1 MTIRD
6 RQRDEIM
13 LSYLKLVLTNKTKG
27 ELAIMQRTLLLAE
40 SDGCS
45 VYQFRNET
53 GDGTMS
59 WYEIFPGA
67 MLSFNDF
74 HMKYFHSE
82 FVPDRRVFVID
93 HCREGRMEYQAAENA
108 YAYVEAGDMK
118 LDGRKHHTGE
128 FVFPANHY
136 HGLSIAFDLDIAAEA
151 LGEEIK
157 DFPVDLNALQDKF
170 ADGEYPHVISGME
183 RTNRIFEELYRV
195 PETIRIPYFKV
206 KIMELLLCLAAMEL
220 PDRKEEKPYFYRT
233 QVEKVKAVQRFLTEH
248 YAERY
253 TQEELAEKFDIS
265 MTGMKN
271 CFRSIYGKSLG
282 TWLTEYRMN
291 LAAELLRSGQR
302 LSVAEIAGIVG
313 YDSASKFAMAFR
325 KVMGMSPLE
334 YRGDIR

>member
-1 MTIRD
+1 MAIRD
-6 RQRDEIM
+6 RQRNEIM

-128 FVFPANHY
+128 
-136 HGLSIAFDLDIAAEA
+136 
-151 LGEEIK
+151 
-157 DFPVDLNALQDKF
+157 
-170 ADGEYPHVISGME
+170 
-183 RTNRIFEELYRV
+183 
-195 PETIRIPYFKV
+195 
-206 KIMELLLCLAAMEL
+206 
-220 PDRKEEKPYFYRT
+220 
-233 QVEKVKAVQRFLTEH
+233 
-248 YAERY
+248 
-253 TQEELAEKFDIS
+253 
-265 MTGMKN
+265 
-271 CFRSIYGKSLG
+271 
-282 TWLTEYRMN
+282 W
-291 LAAELLRSGQR
+291 
-302 LSVAEIAGIVG
+302 IVG
-313 YDSASKFAMAFR
+313 SVR
-325 KVMGMSPLE
+325 CV
-334 YRGDIR
+334 